1 MCDLLVQ
8 QKTVARDPQTAD
20 GDVRTVSSYHGG
32 RPSLSL
38 CLRPKP
44 KPKPKPNPNPNPNQS
59 EFDGGDP
66 RDNDGFERCWLV
78 WEIKRERRGG
88 GGVAQEAPPEP
99 IPT

>member
-1 MCDLLVQ
+1 VCDLLVQ

-44 KPKPKPNPNPNPNQS
+44 KPKPKPNPITLTESLTLSLTCSRAITIS
-59 EFDGGDP
+59 ESDCGSD
-66 RDNDGFERCWLV
+66 DV
-78 WEIKRERRGG
+78 
-88 GGVAQEAPPEP
+88 
-99 IPT
+99 